1 MWGSVSESS
10 FRTPHSD
17 IQMPYWT
24 WTLGCLIGISS
35 TTYPQ
40 IKLIPLQTGFTHGL
54 HQNSILLVISAKDL
68 GIMEDTLSYLILPKC
83 ACLLSKYIWNVTTSV
98 AIIMTILISASALAP
113 WSLLSNRWSF
123 KNFWKHKSNHS
134 STQNTPRTF
143 PLHRRKARNL
153 KTISKPF
160 PASSPTNPFSSYS
173 STVSSTP

>member
-1 MWGSVSESS
+1 MRICFWIFLQNSTL
-10 FRTPHSD
+10 RYPDALLD
-17 IQMPYWT
+17 IDT
-24 WTLGCLIGISS
+24 WMSNRHLKYNISS
-35 TTYPQ
+35 NQTYPPSNLFYTQ
-40 IKLIPLQTGFTHGL
+40 PSSKFHSSSHFSQRSWHYGGYSLIPYTSKVCMFTFKIHL
-54 HQNSILLVISAKDL
+54 ESDH
-68 GIMEDTLSYLILPKC
+68 
-83 ACLLSKYIWNVTTSV
+83 SV

-160 PASSPTNPFSSYS
+160 LASSPTNPFSSYS